1 MSETNEPS
9 NTPSNIAGEIDILK
23 DLLTRK
29 QQNYGESVFQP
40 PFLAPN
46 LSVYDGIMTRL
57 SDKFSR
63 LRTLNSGVPD
73 VVNESVEDTI
83 RDIAGYCILTL
94 IELKRER
101 QEREQLTKKTPA

>member
-1 MSETNEPS
+1 MSETKIQS
-9 NTPSNIAGEIDILK
+9 DTPAEIAAQVDILK

-29 QQNYGESVFQP
+29 QQNYGESVFQI

-63 LRTLNSGVPD
+63 LHTLNSGVPD
-73 VVNESVEDTI
+73 VVAESVEDTI
-83 RDIAGYCILTL
+83 RDIAGYCVLAL
-94 IELKRER
+94 VAMER
-101 QEREQLTKKTPA
+101 SK